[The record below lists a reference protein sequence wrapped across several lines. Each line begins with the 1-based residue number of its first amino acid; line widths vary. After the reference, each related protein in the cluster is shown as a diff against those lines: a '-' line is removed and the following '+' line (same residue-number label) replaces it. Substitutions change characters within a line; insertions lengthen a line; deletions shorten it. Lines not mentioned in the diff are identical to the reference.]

1 MEPQMTPVFTD
12 FLTAKA
18 PRTPRRAI
26 YRGGC
31 PPWRVNSGTRRVTV
45 IDGFFN
51 HARRPGDSPQG
62 PPFAAVGGNPR
73 PFGIRD
79 PNGRG
84 IAIRAAARDIFRGES
99 SSNGRGIAIRAA
111 ARHAVGGFTLVEM
124 LVVLAVIAILISILV
139 PVLSWAQA
147 RARVTA
153 TAGDMRSIALALDAY
168 HADFGMY
175 PNSGLA
181 SSSSSGLYYDS
192 TDSKYAIPPYRADEL
207 LAEALIGYLPG
218 ALDGAPPYTSAP
230 NPNGYAPYPS
240 NTLEETKGF
249 AMAPYHRVYGPYADI
264 GSSNLTE
271 VLPATDWSDPNVAL
285 YYFADAFPP
294 RDGAGINFG
303 NPGKLLPN
311 PILYF
316 SANPTPQPDAG
327 NTLIFGDTTGVTTG
341 GTDTYGI
348 FNIPDDA
355 GAASGGTP
363 PAATVFPTGTYAN
376 GALAPGTTTAGTPT
390 SASTAA
396 AFLSLIGDNPAAGGL
411 YNVLYPGANIIGQ
424 HSYLLIGAGPDG
436 NYFTGDDVVYGGH

>member
-18 PRTPRRAI
+18 PRTPRRTI

-31 PPWRVNSGTRRVTV
+31 PPWRVNSGTRRVTI

-73 PFGIRD
+73 PFGVRGQ
-79 PNGRG
+79 NGRG
-84 IAIRAAARDIFRGES
+84 IAIRAAAHD
-99 SSNGRGIAIRAA
+99 
-111 ARHAVGGFTLVEM
+111 AVGGFTLVEM

-181 SSSSSGLYYDS
+181 TSSAPNGLYPDGS
-192 TDSKYAIPPYRADEL
+192 NYAIPPYRADEL

-218 ALDGAPPYTSAP
+218 ALDGAPALPAGAST
-230 NPNGYAPYPS
+230 PYPGYTPEAA

-264 GSSNLTE
+264 GSSDLTE
-271 VLPATDWSDPNVAL
+271 VLPATDWSDPNAAL

-316 SANPTPQPDAG
+316 SANPTPQPDA
-327 NTLIFGDTTGVTTG
+327 NNQVPIFGDTTGAATG
-341 GTDTYGI
+341 GTPTYGI
-348 FNIPDDA
+348 FNGPDDSVLKP
-355 GAASGGTP
+355 GVT
-363 PAATVFPTGTYAN
+363 
-376 GALAPGTTTAGTPT
+376 GALPFPAGTPAFG
-390 SASTAA
+390 SAA
-396 AFLSLIGDNPAAGGL
+396 AQFLSLIGDNPAAGGL

-436 NYFTGDDVVYGGH
+436 NYFTSDDVVYGGH

>member
-18 PRTPRRAI
+18 PRTPRRTI

-31 PPWRVNSGTRRVTV
+31 PPWRVNSGTRRTTI

-73 PFGIRD
+73 PFGVRD
-79 PNGRG
+79 QNGRG
-84 IAIRAAARDIFRGES
+84 IAIRAAAHD
-99 SSNGRGIAIRAA
+99 
-111 ARHAVGGFTLVEM
+111 AVGGFTLVEM

-181 SSSSSGLYYDS
+181 SSGTPMYSG
-192 TDSKYAIPPYRADEL
+192 AIPQYAAYDY

-218 ALDGAPPYTSAP
+218 ELDGAPASGT
-230 NPNGYAPYPS
+230 GYAPS
-240 NTLEETKGF
+240 STNTLEETKGF
-249 AMAPYHRVYGPYADI
+249 AMLPYHRVYGPYADI

-271 VLPATDWSDPNVAL
+271 VLPATDWSDPNAAL

-303 NPGKLLPN
+303 NPTQLLPN

-348 FNIPDDA
+348 FNIPDDR

>member
-18 PRTPRRAI
+18 PRRTI

-31 PPWRVNSGTRRVTV
+31 PPWWVNSGTQTVTV
-45 IDGFFN
+45 FDGFFN
-51 HARRPGDSPQG
+51 HARRPGDSRQG
-62 PPFAAVGGNPR
+62 PPFAAMGGNPR
-73 PFGIRD
+73 PFGIR
-79 PNGRG
+79 GH
-84 IAIRAAARDIFRGES
+84 
-99 SSNGRGIAIRAA
+99 NGRGIAIRAA

-181 SSSSSGLYYDS
+181 TSSAPNGLYPDGS
-192 TDSKYAIPPYRADEL
+192 NYAIPPYRADEL

-218 ALDGAPPYTSAP
+218 ALDGAPALPAGAST
-230 NPNGYAPYPS
+230 PYPGYTPEAA

-249 AMAPYHRVYGPYADI
+249 AMLPYHRVYGPYADI
-264 GSSNLTE
+264 GSTNLTE
-271 VLPATDWSDPNVAL
+271 VPATAWNDPSAAL

-348 FNIPDDA
+348 FNIPDDR

>member
-1 MEPQMTPVFTD
+1 MQPQMTQIFTD

-18 PRTPRRAI
+18 PRRTI
-26 YRGGC
+26 YRGGL
-31 PPWRVNSGTRRVTV
+31 PPWRVNSGTRRTTI

-51 HARRPGDSPQG
+51 HEMRPGNSPQG
-62 PPFAAVGGNPR
+62 PPLAAVGGNPR

-84 IAIRAAARDIFRGES
+84 IAIRAAARNAF
-99 SSNGRGIAIRAA
+99 
-111 ARHAVGGFTLVEM
+111 GGFTLVEI
-124 LVVLAVIAILISILV
+124 LVVLAVVAILISILV
-139 PVLSWAQA
+139 PVLSWAEA
-147 RARVTA
+147 RARMTA
-153 TAGDMRSIALALDAY
+153 TAGDMRTIALALDAY

-181 SSSSSGLYYDS
+181 SSSPSGLYYDK

-218 ALDGAPPYTSAP
+218 ELDGAPASGT
-230 NPNGYAPYPS
+230 GYAPS
-240 NTLEETKGF
+240 NTNTLEETKGF

-264 GSSNLTE
+264 GSTNLTE
-271 VLPATDWSDPNVAL
+271 VLPAASWSDPNVAL

-303 NPGKLLPN
+303 NPAQLLPN

-316 SANPTPQPDAG
+316 SANPTPQPDAS
-327 NTLIFGDTTGVTTG
+327 NNNYTLIFGDTTGVTTG
-341 GTDTYGI
+341 GTVTYGI
-348 FNIPDDA
+348 FNIPDDE

-363 PAATVFPTGTYAN
+363 PAATVFPTGTYAD
-376 GALAPGTTTAGTPT
+376 GALSPGTTAAGTPT
-390 SASTAA
+390 SASPAA
-396 AFLSLIGDNPAAGGL
+396 AFLSLIGDNPAAGQP